1 VSAQGIRAG
10 RAFVEIGAVDKFSAV
25 LAQAEAK
32 MRSFS
37 AGAAAAAAQVAAP
50 GLALAAPYAAAT
62 AIFAN
67 FDDQMRQVGAV
78 AGASAPQ
85 LAAMSHTAEELGRT
99 TSYTAAEVASLMAE
113 LGRGGFNPEQI
124 NVMTASVLS
133 LARATGTDAA
143 RSAEIVTETI
153 NQFGLAAADGARVAD
168 VLALAA
174 NRTNTSVD
182 GLGESLK
189 YAGPV
194 AADLGMTLED
204 TVAIL
209 GSLGNA
215 GIKGSDAGTSLRRLG
230 VIAAATGEDL
240 QSIFGVSNVDA
251 TGKLKPLVQVLDDIG
266 AATANMD
273 VEERVSKFEQAFGL
287 LGITAASVISRTG
300 SATQGLAA
308 ELENAGGT
316 ATRSSAAMDAG
327 IGGAMRRF
335 MSATEGVS
343 LAVGKQLAGAFS
355 AVADSVSRV
364 LGDIAAWVEENQTAV
379 IAVAAFS
386 SASLALAGVLL
397 TVAIAAKAAV
407 LSIVGFNL
415 LVSVTVLAAKS
426 TLALGLFAR
435 MMTFVG
441 TAARVL
447 HVALLTNASTLGK
460 LIAIAKLSGVAL
472 FSLKAGFLGN
482 AGAALIA
489 AKSQTAANTAMASTP
504 IYATVAAA
512 SMKMLRGSFSL
523 LSTGLSSSSKLLG
536 LFRNGLSLLA
546 STAKFAWIAVL
557 SPALVFVAKAAAV
570 VGIIYLIGKAFGTAA
585 QRAGTFSGL
594 FSKMGEMF
602 SQLLAVVKVTFGGIT
617 TAISNGNYGA
627 AVAIMWAGIKAGFW
641 TGVEA
646 VMEAVKYFLVN
657 GIKEFWNFGKS
668 LLSVLWDAFKA
679 IPGLLM
685 SALSGGKSLVEA
697 LTDALS
703 GNVESYLDMYSG
715 VSKRSDNARKELSE
729 LVAEQ
734 DRAAKSAEVL
744 AEKQQQL
751 DNLREA
757 MKQFEQDSP
766 SQEKIAND
774 ESVLIDQD
782 KTKAAAMD
790 AEIAKLKEDLRSKGL
805 KQDEIDARAAADSVN
820 KPASRNGENTKEIKE
835 RIAALNEEAS
845 ALNNGEEATER
856 LKFAQQANND
866 ATLMAAYDKAVASKA
881 EAQLASDMRDRIT
894 ALQEEAF
901 ELKHGAD
908 AAERHKLALM
918 GVASEQLKALKIAQ
932 DTAEQARKAD
942 QLKQD
947 GASLKDS
954 LRNPLEVFRDEWAKF
969 QELSKAGAI
978 DDETLTRAQD
988 KARKELFDA
997 SKDPAERKDMFASEQ
1012 ARIAAAVQEGRL
1024 SKEAAAQQLS
1034 IVSAL
1039 MDEAAKRGASTGDR
1053 MTKLTS
1059 EGTFSGFA
1067 AARLSGQ
1074 SKSDQLQNRIA
1085 LATEANVKETIKTR
1099 EAIEKNAGGTYSE

>member
-1 VSAQGIRAG
+1 VSAQGIHAG

-25 LAQAEAK
+25 LSQAEAK

-37 AGAAAAAAQVAAP
+37 AGAASAAAAVATP
-50 GLALAAPYAAAT
+50 GLAIAGPYAAAT

-78 AGASAPQ
+78 AGASASQ
-85 LAAMSHTAEELGRT
+85 LAAMTHTAEELGRT

-133 LARATGTDAA
+133 LARATGTDASRA
-143 RSAEIVTETI
+143 AEIVTETI
-153 NQFGLAAADGARVAD
+153 NQFGLAATDGARVAD

-240 QSIFGVSNVDA
+240 QAIFGVSNVDPA
-251 TGKLKPLVQVLDDIG
+251 GNLKPLVQVLDDIG

-273 VEERVSKFEQAFGL
+273 VEERVSKFEEAFGL

-300 SATQGLAA
+300 KETQALAG
-308 ELENAGGT
+308 ELQNAGGE
-316 ATRSSAAMDAG
+316 ATKASSAMDAG

-343 LAVGKQLAGAFS
+343 IALGKQLAGAFGS
-355 AVADSVSRV
+355 VADALSRV
-364 LGDIAAWVEENQTAV
+364 LGDIAAWVEQNQTAV
-379 IAVAAFS
+379 VAVAAFS
-386 SASLALAGVLL
+386 SASLALGAALI
-397 TVAIAAKAAV
+397 TVAIAAKAVVFA
-407 LSIVGFNL
+407 LLGFKLL
-415 LVSVTVLAAKS
+415 LVLAGAAVKGSLAMAAFAGVLRLASFAWRGLAFALSGGLASFKGMTMVIKAASLALLALKARMLGASSSAVIMASSTQAMNAAMAVTPGYAVAASAGMRLFRGSITAIASPMSTGRKLFSVFGAAASAAGIAAKGVWVTVLAPV
-426 TLALGLFAR
+426 LLFA
-435 MMTFVG
+435 
-441 TAARVL
+441 
-447 HVALLTNASTLGK
+447 
-460 LIAIAKLSGVAL
+460 
-472 FSLKAGFLGN
+472 
-482 AGAALIA
+482 
-489 AKSQTAANTAMASTP
+489 
-504 IYATVAAA
+504 
-512 SMKMLRGSFSL
+512 
-523 LSTGLSSSSKLLG
+523 
-536 LFRNGLSLLA
+536 
-546 STAKFAWIAVL
+546 
-557 SPALVFVAKAAAV
+557 AKAAIV
-570 VGIIYLIGKAFGTAA
+570 VGIIYLIGKALVTAA

-594 FSKMGEMF
+594 FTKMGEMF

-617 TAISNGNYGA
+617 TAIQNGNYGA

-657 GIKEFWNFGKS
+657 GLSEFLNFGKA
-668 LLSVLWDAFKA
+668 LLGVLWDTFKA

-715 VSKRSDNARKELSE
+715 ISKRSDNARKELSE

-734 DRAAKSAEVL
+734 DRAAKSAQVL
-744 AEKQQQL
+744 AAQQERI
-751 DNLREA
+751 NALREA
-757 MKQFEQDSP
+757 AQGDPATQESTPQQRAADRARMSTEDRAKYDANEAQIKSLEDQLRKKGASEEQL
-766 SQEKIAND
+766 AR
-774 ESVLIDQD
+774 
-782 KTKAAAMD
+782 
-790 AEIAKLKEDLRSKGL
+790 LKEDSISGP
-805 KQDEIDARAAADSVN
+805 DAA
-820 KPASRNGENTKEIKE
+820 KEENAKAIKE
-835 RIAALNEEAS
+835 RTDALND
-845 ALNNGEEATER
+845 EATSLKEGEDAAER
-856 LKFAQQANND
+856 LKFARD
-866 ATLMAAYDKAVASKA
+866 GATEAELAAYDAAMAAKKAA
-881 EAQLASDMRDRIT
+881 EIDSDMQDRIT

-901 ELKHGAD
+901 ELKHGAE

-918 GVASEQLKALKIAQ
+918 GATSAQLQALKVAQ

-942 QLKQD
+942 ELKQE
-947 GASLKDS
+947 GASFKES
-954 LRNPLEVFRDEWAKF
+954 LRNPLEVFRDELAKF
-969 QELSKAGAI
+969 QELGNAGAI
-978 DDETLTRAQD
+978 DGETLTRAQK
-988 KARKELFDA
+988 KAREEFFGNTKAPED
-997 SKDPAERKDMFASEQ
+997 RKDIFASEQ
-1012 ARIAAAVQEGRL
+1012 ARIAQAVQEGRL
-1024 SKEAAAQQLS
+1024 SKEAAARQLS
-1034 IVSAL
+1034 MVSAL
-1039 MDEAAKRGASTGDR
+1039 LDEAAKRGTSTGDR

-1085 LATEANVKETIKTR
+1085 VATEANVKETIKTR
-1099 EAIEKNAGGTYSE
+1099 EAIEKKAGGTYSE